1 MARAKDIAALAG
13 LAGLAYAYNKN
24 KGKPNEDAGK
34 QETSS
39 YTKDTKKV
47 AASDDR
53 MSNEDYIKSRMKK
66 APEDSDEGYKS
77 SVLKAVTATKEAPNY
92 QSGNQGVLGGST
104 SSPKPKPK
112 RTGMTGAQNT
122 ALANAGKQAKMAAEN
137 DALAKANTG
146 ASKTTPP
153 AATPSTRPTTRS
165 TNILEEA
172 KEEARRRAAASQA
185 TPTSTSTSSSTSP
198 TTRYSFPGSSALNKK
213 NGGAVK
219 MASGGMT
226 ASRRGD
232 GIAQRG
238 KTRGKMC

>member
-1 MARAKDIAALAG
+1 MAKLKDLAG
-13 LAGLAYAYNKN
+13 LAALGMLGYKLSQKN
-24 KGKPNEDAGK
+24 KDDAGK
-34 QETSS
+34 LADSSS
-39 YTKDTKKV
+39 YAPSSNMTPMKGVGDATNDV
-47 AASDDR
+47 ATDNTSA
-53 MSNEDYIKSRMKK
+53 
-66 APEDSDEGYKS
+66 G
-77 SVLKAVTATKEAPNY
+77 VLKAITAPKAVPND
-92 QSGNQGVLGGST
+92 QASNQGVVGGST
-104 SSPKPKPK
+104 PSPKPKPK

-122 ALANAGKQAKMAAEN
+122 ALANAGKQAKMAAES

-153 AATPSTRPTTRS
+153 AATPSTRPTTRP

-219 MASGGMT
+219 MSSGGM
-226 ASRRGD
+226 ASSASKRAD
-232 GIAQRG
+232 GCATKG
-238 KTRGKMC
+238 KTKGRFV

>member
-1 MARAKDIAALAG
+1 MAKARDIAALAG
-13 LAGLAYAYNKN
+13 LAGLAYAMRNKD
-24 KGKPNEDAGK
+24 KSNEDAGDQK
-34 QETSS
+34 TSS

-66 APEDSDEGYKS
+66 APEDADEGYKS

-104 SSPKPKPK
+104 PSPKPK

-122 ALANAGKQAKMAAEN
+122 ALANAGKQAKMAAES

-226 ASRRGD
+226 ASRRAD
-232 GIAQRG
+232 GIASRG
-238 KTRGKMC
+238 KTKCKMY